1 MIAIDRPPLNAL
13 TVEMLEEGAV
23 LLRGLAKMTPG
34 GGVVLTGHG
43 NAFTAGVD
51 TKVTAG
57 LSRAERKRLSNA
69 VNAFVAALYR
79 LPCALVSAV
88 NGHAIGAGGIACLTS
103 DWTVIADAPLKIG
116 LPEAKAGL
124 PFPKVPT
131 LVMEYQLGPV
141 WRRRLTLSSMLLTPG
156 EAVVA
161 GLADEVVAPDAL
173 LATAIERAAALNA
186 QPGFRQ
192 IKADQ
197 RAKALAELDSILP
210 SD

>member
-1 MIAIDRPPLNAL
+1 
-13 TVEMLEEGAV
+13 
-23 LLRGLAKMTPG
+23 
-34 GGVVLTGHG
+34 
-43 NAFTAGVD
+43 
-51 TKVTAG
+51 
-57 LSRAERKRLSNA
+57 
-69 VNAFVAALYR
+69 
-79 LPCALVSAV
+79 
-88 NGHAIGAGGIACLTS
+88 
-103 DWTVIADAPLKIG
+103 
-116 LPEAKAGL
+116 
-124 PFPKVPT
+124 
-131 LVMEYQLGPV
+131 
-141 WRRRLTLSSMLLTPG
+141 MLLTPG